1 MKSATQ
7 KHTTVPMQWEWY
19 KRQWKQ

>member
-7 KHTTVPMQWEWY
+7 KHTTVPM
-19 KRQWKQ
+19 